1 MPELPGE
8 VGCPVAEASGRSMVI
23 SMGRTRAHQWMGVVG
38 IPVALLLSGCTAPAE
53 AVTPPTAAASDSSAA
68 SDDGRAS
75 ELSEFEKQLPLSGA
89 FVSQA
94 TATDGTV
101 EIERRSDGSVWVVLE
116 GFSTGDASDLRL
128 YLKEDALVQ
137 DADGY
142 WGSAEG
148 GYEIAVIDPDA
159 SSQEIAVPGAW
170 DMPAISSLTVMDYA
184 GPGFPALGSAALD

>member
-1 MPELPGE
+1 
-8 VGCPVAEASGRSMVI
+8 MVI
-23 SMGRTRAHQWMGVVG
+23 SMGRTRAGRWVGVVG
-38 IPVALLLSGCTAPAE
+38 IPVALLLSGCTSTAE
-53 AVTPPTAAASDSSAA
+53 AVTPPTAAVSGSPASVEADEASD
-68 SDDGRAS
+68 
-75 ELSEFEKQLPLSGA
+75 LSEFEKQLPLSGE

-94 TATDGTV
+94 TAADGTV
-101 EIERRSDGSVWVVLE
+101 EIERRDDGSVWIVLE
-116 GFSTGDASDLRL
+116 DFSTGDASDLRL